1 MLDEVNNH
9 IIYQTLPESERKG
22 ICALTKKQQEDQHNT
37 VKRAISNKNNKGGV
51 SFFTVSAGTKL
62 NSIEVDTDI
71 FDSKNESDLTNQ
83 ISVDLGICA
92 SLIGAM
98 STGNFAASTSNLEMI
113 TAQLYTWVYEWQN
126 ELNFVINKNI
136 IQDTK
141 NPVEVYYFPTSF
153 VNRQGFFDQ
162 MLKLYTTAGGS
173 FKFLIASA
181 GIDVESYLNVL
192 DEEIEEGIFEKYLP
206 HQTSFT
212 MSGNSIDEGG
222 RPKTNNPSENTIK
235 SQANNGNALLS
246 PSDNK

>member
-1 MLDEVNNH
+1 MDKEGNYDTTKGGLFLKVGDSLVAATVKDVESLVNSDNP
-9 IIYQTLPESERKG
+9 YDFG
-22 ICALTKKQQEDQHNT
+22 ALTL
-37 VKRAISNKNNKGGV
+37 
-51 SFFTVSAGTKL
+51 KL
-62 NSIEVDTDI
+62 HVGADATEN
-71 FDSKNESDLTNQ
+71 NQ
-83 ISVDLGICA
+83 ISVDLGICS

-98 STGNFAASTSNLEMI
+98 STGNFASGQSNLEMI

-136 IQDTK
+136 IQDLK

-173 FKFLIASA
+173 LRFLIASA
-181 GIDVESYLNVL
+181 GIDAEAYLSVL
-192 DEEIEEGIFEKYLP
+192 DEEIDDGLFEKYLP

-212 MSGNSIDEGG
+212 MSSDSTNEGG
-222 RPKTNNPSENTIK
+222 RPKTNNPSENTLK
-235 SQANNGNALLS
+235 SQANNGNALPS